1 MNSCQTC
8 ARFYRFSN
16 YTSSSNNA
24 YAYIFYIPKS
34 YSNTQLTS
42 IKKIVV

>member
-8 ARFYRFSN
+8 ARFFRYNN

-24 YAYIFYIPKS
+24 YAYIFYIPGS
-34 YSNTQLTS
+34 YSNSLLTS
-42 IKKIVV
+42 IKKK